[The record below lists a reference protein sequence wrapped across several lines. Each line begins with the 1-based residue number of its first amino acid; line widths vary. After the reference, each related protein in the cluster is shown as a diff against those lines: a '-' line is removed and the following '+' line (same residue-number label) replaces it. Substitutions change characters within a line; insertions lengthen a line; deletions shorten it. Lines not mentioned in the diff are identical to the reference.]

1 MTEPLS
7 KKRFPKAVF
16 FDFDGIL
23 VDTEPLHYAAFT
35 EAFRPEGLDFS
46 REEYDQ
52 VYIGFD
58 DRDAVDTAARARGR
72 NLADDVRQRLL
83 RTKVDAFT
91 RLVRETR
98 LAPLPGVQEW
108 IQLLRKRR
116 IPIALC
122 SGALRCDI
130 DPVLDRIGLAA
141 AFAIR
146 VTADDVAHS
155 KPDPAS
161 YRLAHE
167 RLCRHV
173 GRTFPPGQCLA
184 IEDTPTGIAS
194 ARGAGLRVLGVT
206 TNCPAAA
213 LSEADYVVSSLK
225 DVYPDDLTS
234 KCNNP

>member
-1 MTEPLS
+1 MTESSP
-7 KKRFPKAVF
+7 KTCFPKAVF

-72 NLADDVRQRLL
+72 NLADGVRQRLL
-83 RTKVDAFT
+83 RTKVEAFT

-98 LAPLPGVQEW
+98 LVPLPGVQEW

-116 IPIALC
+116 IPVALC

-130 DPVLDRIGLAA
+130 EPVLDRIGLASV
-141 AFAIR
+141 FEIR

-155 KPDPAS
+155 KPDPTS

-184 IEDTPTGIAS
+184 IEDTPSGIAS

-206 TNCPAAA
+206 TNCPAAS
-213 LSEADYVVSSLK
+213 LSEADYVVSSLG
-225 DVYPDDLTS
+225 DVSPDELGYAF
-234 KCNNP
+234 NVP